1 MKKTIYIM
9 FLLSLSHV
17 CFADY
22 YSQDVTG
29 KVNEAI
35 DSLSIY
41 ADEISNSNMPSL
53 KGPIVQMAYNVESYS
68 RLSTFITYSAME
80 ACPAYYDNKTKQTIY
95 SNPID
100 LRFCR
105 HNPLN
110 SSLLSFAPDKEI
122 IASYYSVAVRNIQ
135 NEIIEKMI
143 SKRGRD
149 SYFKFIALILSANQT
164 SISLE
169 SPALYVDYKFANKE
183 GRQHCSGLWILSSPN
198 LRNHS
203 CRPYKLDHGVEKYIY

>member
-1 MKKTIYIM
+1 MKKSLFITLI
-9 FLLSLSHV
+9 LSLSPV

-29 KVNEAI
+29 KVNEAV
-35 DSLSIY
+35 DSLSSY
-41 ADEISNSNMPSL
+41 ADEISNSNMSSL
-53 KGPIVQMAYNVESYS
+53 RGPIVQMAYNIESYS
-68 RLSTFITYSAME
+68 RLSSFITYNATE
-80 ACPAYYDNKTKQTIY
+80 ACPAYYDNKTKQTVY
-95 SNPID
+95 SNPVD
-100 LRFCR
+100 LKFCR

-122 IASYYSVAVRNIQ
+122 ISSYYLVAVKNIQ
-135 NEIIEKMI
+135 NEITEKMI

-149 SYFKFIALILSANQT
+149 SYFKFIALIISANKT
-164 SISLE
+164 TISLE
-169 SPALYVDYKFANKE
+169 SPALYIDYKFANKE